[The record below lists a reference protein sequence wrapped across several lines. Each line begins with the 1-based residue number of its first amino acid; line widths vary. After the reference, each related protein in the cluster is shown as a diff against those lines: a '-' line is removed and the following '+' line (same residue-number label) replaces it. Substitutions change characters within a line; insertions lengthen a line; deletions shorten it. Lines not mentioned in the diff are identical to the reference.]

1 MKIELKNIKHSEFA
15 SHETFC
21 YEANLYVEGKP
32 FAYVRNDGQ
41 GGSDHFE
48 HDPRFKDLDAWKKC
62 YALLNIHCAESSDG
76 TWTTVLKLNQMFM
89 DGVKVVLKPRVMS

>member
-1 MKIELKNIKHSEFA
+1 MKLELKNIKHSEFA

-21 YEANLYVEGKP
+21 YEAILYVDGKP

-48 HDPRFKDLDAWKKC
+48 HDPRFKDLGIWKAV
-62 YALLNIHCAESSDG
+62 YLNLKRFCAAEYECESFDGKMVDG
-76 TWTTVLKLNQMFM
+76 TF
-89 DGVKVVLKPRVMS
+89 VKETL